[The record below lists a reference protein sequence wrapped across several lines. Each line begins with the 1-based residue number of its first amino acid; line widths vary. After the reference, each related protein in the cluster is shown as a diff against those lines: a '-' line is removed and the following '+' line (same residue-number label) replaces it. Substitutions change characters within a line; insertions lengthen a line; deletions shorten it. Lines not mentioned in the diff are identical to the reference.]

1 MKHFSAALLAASVS
15 AVTKYSATGLT
26 DTAISSSKP
35 TVDVNLDY
43 TNKLTQRVFQQVVGT
58 AIATADDYIAG
69 LVCTTREA
77 NKFVCSFCQV
87 KLVDSSNYKAV
98 WGSYSATIMP
108 TISAA
113 TVELSS
119 ATNIGTIDGGSLTTL
134 ANTAWGAPTTTLNEN
149 SANWTL
155 ERIQGTSKTTLDCQA
170 TYTDPT
176 TGSATR
182 EATVKTGMATAK

>member
-1 MKHFSAALLAASVS
+1 M
-15 AVTKYSATGLT
+15 
-26 DTAISSSKP
+26 
-35 TVDVNLDY
+35 
-43 TNKLTQRVFQQVVGT
+43 
-58 AIATADDYIAG
+58 
-69 LVCTTREA
+69 VCTTREA

-87 KLVDSSNYKAV
+87 KLVDATNYKAV

-113 TVELSS
+113 TIELSS

-134 ANTAWGAPTTTLNEN
+134 ANTAWGTTTAKLTEN

-155 ERIQGTSKTTLDCQA
+155 DSIKGTSKTTLDCQA

-176 TGSATR
+176 GGTATR
-182 EATVKTGMATAK
+182 ESKVKTGMATAKQGISRKLGATVASKLTTLKLV